1 MLNNNVKYLEAGEYT
16 YFLWFCE
23 VMSINTDTL

>member
-16 YFLWFCE
+16 YSWFYE
-23 VMSINTDTL
+23 VMSINTDTS